1 MKYSIGCY
9 CVMFYDSRALFSI
22 KNRFK
27 KNSFRVNNQSSKIKM
42 SGNTGFS
49 LIEIMIVV
57 LIIGISASM
66 AVLYIDNSDDR
77 LKFESKRLLAMTQLA
92 RDDAI
97 ISGKSLAM
105 TINTDTIH
113 DTDQYYFSQLENG
126 KWIQFSEKPYRTIT
140 LSNDIKLR
148 SILSAKLTA
157 KQADSNIKTLENKDL
172 IYFLPTGETSEF
184 QIWISNNNTEY
195 VLSSTIFGELSL
207 KRTENL

>member
-1 MKYSIGCY
+1 
-9 CVMFYDSRALFSI
+9 MFYGNRALFSI
-22 KNRFK
+22 KNRST
-27 KNSFRVNNQSSKIKM
+27 NNCFRANNQSSKTKR
-42 SGNTGFS
+42 SGNAGFS

-77 LKFESKRLLAMTQLA
+77 LKFESKRLLAMIQLA

-105 TINTDTIH
+105 TIDTPG
-113 DTDQYYFSQLENG
+113 DTDQYSFSRLENG

-148 SILSAKLTA
+148 SILTAKLSAKRPG
-157 KQADSNIKTLENKDL
+157 SNIKNLENRDL

-207 KRTENL
+207 KRTENLR

>member
-1 MKYSIGCY
+1 
-9 CVMFYDSRALFSI
+9 MFYDSRALFAI
-22 KNRFK
+22 KNRSR
-27 KNSFRVNNQSSKIKM
+27 KNSFRVNIQSSKTKM
-42 SGNTGFS
+42 FRNTGFS

-66 AVLYIDNSDDR
+66 AVLYIDNSDER

-105 TINTDTIH
+105 TIDTIG

-148 SILSAKLTA
+148 SILSV
-157 KQADSNIKTLENKDL
+157 KQSGSNIKNLENKDL

>member
-1 MKYSIGCY
+1 
-9 CVMFYDSRALFSI
+9 MFYDSRALFSI
-22 KNRFK
+22 KNRSR
-27 KNSFRVNNQSSKIKM
+27 KNSFRVNIQSSKTKM
-42 SGNTGFS
+42 FGNTGFS

-105 TINTDTIH
+105 TIDTIG

-126 KWIQFSEKPYRTIT
+126 KWIQFSEKPYRTVT

-148 SILSAKLTA
+148 SILTAKLSSKRST
-157 KQADSNIKTLENKDL
+157 KQPDSNIKTLENKDL

>member
-1 MKYSIGCY
+1 
-9 CVMFYDSRALFSI
+9 MFYDSRALFFI
-22 KNRFK
+22 KNRSR
-27 KNSFRVNNQSSKIKM
+27 KNSFRVNIQSSKTKM
-42 SGNTGFS
+42 FGNTGFS

-66 AVLYIDNSDDR
+66 AVLYIDNSDER

-105 TINTDTIH
+105 TIDTIG

-126 KWIQFSEKPYRTIT
+126 KWIQFSKKPYRTIT

-148 SILSAKLTA
+148 SILTAKLSSELST
-157 KQADSNIKTLENKDL
+157 KRPDSNIKTLENKDL

>member
-1 MKYSIGCY
+1 
-9 CVMFYDSRALFSI
+9 
-22 KNRFK
+22 
-27 KNSFRVNNQSSKIKM
+27 M

-105 TINTDTIH
+105 TINTDTID

-148 SILSAKLTA
+148 SILSAKQPDT
-157 KQADSNIKTLENKDL
+157 NIKTLENKDL